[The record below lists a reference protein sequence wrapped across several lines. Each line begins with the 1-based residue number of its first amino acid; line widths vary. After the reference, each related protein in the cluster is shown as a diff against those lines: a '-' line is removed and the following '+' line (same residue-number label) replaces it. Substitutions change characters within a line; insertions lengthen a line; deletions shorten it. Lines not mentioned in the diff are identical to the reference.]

1 MAEQSKILLDSP
13 PDLDPTP
20 VIAFLGRLQHPVEVC
35 HGPGD
40 DTPCPLL
47 VGKGCSKVSS
57 AHGIIYHL
65 DLDRPAHREILL
77 EYRRQVPSDVP
88 LRVVVQPGQ
97 DRTYAELLR
106 GLPVWTHDPTPG
118 ELDGF
123 AALVEAADFMRGD
136 QDVLWGPPPEDEDF

>member
-1 MAEQSKILLDSP
+1 MSEPSKILLDSP
-13 PDLDPTP
+13 SDLDPTP
-20 VIAFLGRLQHPVEVC
+20 VISFLARLDHPVEVC

-40 DTPCPLL
+40 ETPCPLL
-47 VGKGCSKVSS
+47 VGKGCEKVST

-65 DLDRPAHREILL
+65 DLDRPAHRDILR

-106 GLPVWTHDPTPG
+106 GLPVWTHDPSPA

-123 AALVEAADFMRGD
+123 AAMVEAADYMRGENS
-136 QDVLWGPPPEDEDF
+136 VLWGQNPE

>member
-1 MAEQSKILLDSP
+1 MPEPSKILLDSP
-13 PDLDPTP
+13 SDLDPTP
-20 VIAFLGRLQHPVEVC
+20 VISFLARLDHPVEVC
-35 HGPGD
+35 HGPD
-40 DTPCPLL
+40 DETPCPLL
-47 VGKGCSKVSS
+47 VGKGCDKPPS

-65 DLDRPAHREILL
+65 DLDRPAHRDILR

-106 GLPVWTHDPTPG
+106 GLPVWTHDPSPA

-123 AALVEAADFMRGD
+123 AAMVEAADYMRGENS
-136 QDVLWGPPPEDEDF
+136 VLWGQSPE